1 MIAVPSSPGVAIPVY
16 QPAGKP
22 RGGTSRVLSFFSP
35 RAIRSEST
43 PIAAI
48 CRRTGTDLARCAGVT
63 TRGTGTTGLVGEADV
78 ATGFDAEADGVTATT
93 VSPEQPAV
101 PTAIVANN
109 APTAAITV
117 ERARRGPR
125 FSTWCRTRPLFLR
138 SGDDAYVLR
147 RPPHHR
153 PQRTPAQPPAD
164 PGGWSR
170 RRLCCHHPLPEHRP
184 EPLQQQQGW
193 LRPRPPTLRCRPSWS
208 R

>member
-22 RGGTSRVLSFFSP
+22 RGRTSRVLSFFSP

-63 TRGTGTTGLVGEADV
+63 TRGTGTTGFVGEADV
-78 ATGFDAEADGVTATT
+78 VTATT

-125 FSTWCRTRPLFLR
+125 FSTRCRTRPLFLR
-138 SGDDAYVLR
+138 SGDDAYESR
-147 RPPHHR
+147 RPSHHR
-153 PQRTPAQPPAD
+153 PQRTPVHRPA
-164 PGGWSR
+164 GLAHRSHR
-170 RRLCCHHPLPEHRP
+170 RWYFHHPLPEHRP
-184 EPLQQQQGW
+184 EPLQQQGW